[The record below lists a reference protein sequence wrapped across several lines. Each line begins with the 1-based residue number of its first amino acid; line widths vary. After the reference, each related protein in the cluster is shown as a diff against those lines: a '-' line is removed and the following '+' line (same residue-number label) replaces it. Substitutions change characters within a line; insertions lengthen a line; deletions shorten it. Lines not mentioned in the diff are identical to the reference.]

1 MKNIELEF
9 ILERERR
16 YLLKN
21 PFKGI
26 DLAIAY
32 LEDYLHLSREFKVL
46 EQKYQSAI
54 ADNQRLTS
62 QIIDM
67 YCLSPEI
74 SPSIASR
81 SVLN

>member
-9 ILERERR
+9 ILEREKR

-21 PFKGI
+21 PFKAI

-32 LEDYLHLSREFKVL
+32 LEDYLYLSREFKAL

-62 QIIDM
+62 HLI
-67 YCLSPEI
+67 EI
-74 SPSIASR
+74 SESKAVRIPSFLPCHR
-81 SVLN
+81 H